1 MKIFILLLVFVFS
14 FSACAS
20 KNAFDA
26 FNFAKKEQLS
36 IEQMQSSKIRNAKSV
51 TGVVTALYLNDVMK
65 KEFYGDDYFYI
76 SLFIQDT
83 NSSDIQFLLNSKKP
97 LEVTKLTNKNRF
109 TKLTSINAT
118 WLQYYLVRFK
128 KEKGVLQ
135 LQVKANNNSSR
146 LLLFHSESVE

>member
-26 FNFAKKEQLS
+26 FAFTKKEQLS

-51 TGVVTALYLNDVMK
+51 TGIISALYLNSVAK

-76 SLFIQDT
+76 SLFIQDA
-83 NSSDIQFLLNSKKP
+83 NSSDIQFLLNSEKP

-128 KEKGVLQ
+128 KVEGVLQ